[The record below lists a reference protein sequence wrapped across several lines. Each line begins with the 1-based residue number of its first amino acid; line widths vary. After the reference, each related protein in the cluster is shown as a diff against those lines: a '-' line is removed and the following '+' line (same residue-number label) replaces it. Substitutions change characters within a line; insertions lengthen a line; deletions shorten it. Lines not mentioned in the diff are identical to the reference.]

1 MGYKVIVK
9 ARGVESTLE
18 ARKRLSQ
25 EVSLVLRFKQRRIL
39 KKCGAPQAEETSVKA
54 LRQE

>member
-18 ARKRLSQ
+18 ARKCLSQ

-39 KKCGAPQAEETSVKA
+39 KKCGVSQAEETSVKA